1 VIPVHI
7 YGQAADLPAIREV
20 TQRHGLYLIEDCA
33 QAHGATFEGRPLGS
47 FGDLA
52 AFSFYPTKNLGAL
65 GDGGAVV
72 GQDTALLD
80 RVRLLREYGWTPAA
94 RYVSQVEGTNSRL
107 DELQA
112 AVLRVKLRHLDAQNA
127 ARRALA
133 AVYGAALPPQVV
145 RPAVRPGATHVY
157 HLYVVRVPQ
166 REALRRALD
175 AEGIGTAIHYPV
187 PVHQQPAYK
196 GGSVRHAPLPVTER
210 MAHEILS
217 LPMYP
222 TLGEVNAR
230 RVAAAMA
237 EALAAALAA
246 ALKAAPAGIDA
257 AGT

>member
-1 VIPVHI
+1 LI
-7 YGQAADLPAIREV
+7 ADLHAIKEV

-33 QAHGATFEGRPLGS
+33 QAHGATLDGRPLGS
-47 FGDLA
+47 FGHLA

-72 GQDTALLD
+72 GQDAALLD

-127 ARRALA
+127 ARRSLA
-133 AVYGAALPPQVV
+133 AVYDAVLPPAVL
-145 RPAVRPGATHVY
+145 RPHVRPGATHVY

-166 REALRRALD
+166 RSAVRGALD
-175 AEGIGTAIHYPV
+175 AQGIGTAIHYPV
-187 PVHQQPAYK
+187 PIHQQPAYTT
-196 GGSVRHAPLPVTER
+196 GSVRHGPLPISEQV
-210 MAHEILS
+210 ASEILS

-222 TLGEVNAR
+222 TLGAANAR
-230 RVAAAMA
+230 RVAD
-237 EALAAALAA
+237 ALAETLADVTTA
-246 ALKAAPAGIDA
+246 AAPAAPGSGA
-257 AGT
+257 ARA